1 MTTESVLARQAGVIS
16 RPQAIAEGMSASTID
31 RRVLS
36 GLWRSLHPRVY
47 LSSDHKL
54 TDEARL
60 RGASLWAEPDAIVS
74 GLAAAWW
81 HGLCPIAPRV
91 IEITV
96 ALGRRL
102 SAPPGVR
109 LRRRDLPAADRT
121 EVRGVR
127 VTPVPLTVLE
137 AAVELG
143 SAGSQLL
150 DRALQRHTNL
160 PALYRAQSRNLG
172 RRGSAR
178 AAELLRAAADRAASQ
193 AERVV
198 VRLLRDAG
206 VAGWRIGY
214 PVNGFDVDLAFPT
227 HRVAIEIDGWAWHSD
242 VARFRRD
249 RRRQNAIVL
258 AGWTILRFTWHDLTE
273 RPAAVI
279 AEIRMALAG
288 PAA

>member
-16 RPQAIAEGMSASTID
+16 RSQAKAEGMSASTID
-31 RRVLS
+31 RRVLN
-36 GLWRSLHPRVY
+36 GLWRSLYPRVY
-47 LSSDHKL
+47 LSSDHVL

-60 RGASLWAEPDAIVS
+60 RGASLWAEPDATIS

-81 HGLCPIAPRV
+81 HGLWPIAPR
-91 IEITV
+91 IIDITV
-96 ALGRRL
+96 ALSRRL
-102 SAPPGVR
+102 PARPGVR
-109 LRRRDLPAADRT
+109 LRRRNLPVADRV

-127 VTPVPLTVLE
+127 VTQVPLTVLE

-150 DRALQRHTNL
+150 DRALQRRTNL
-160 PALYRAQSRNLG
+160 PALHRAQSRNLA
-172 RRGSAR
+172 RRGSAT

-193 AERVV
+193 AERIVV
-198 VRLLRDAG
+198 TLLRDARMT
-206 VAGWRIGY
+206 GWRIGY
-214 PVNGFDVDLAFPT
+214 PVNGYDVDLAFPAY
-227 HRVAIEIDGWAWHSD
+227 RVAIEVDGWAWHSD
-242 VARFRRD
+242 VARFRHD

-258 AGWTILRFTWHDLTE
+258 AGWTILRFTWHDVTE

-279 AEIRMALAG
+279 AEIRMAL